1 MAILESVRKLAEKL
15 GAETNGRDITD
26 QLNIINRHLDSTG
39 SRDIAEAVSKFADKE
54 DGIAILTT
62 KSITENGIYAASDDG
77 VSGYSSVSVDVSG
90 DPLNFQHVDFAYDG
104 FSSSGYT
111 TMVSVVRNGL
121 GLYDLTGGNVS
132 GSMPPGTVSFRVKD
146 DIVCID
152 QAVMIYVNVIS
163 SRSQTIIFTPSSEF
177 EGIKSQYGS
186 TLVAPSAVTPGDNKT
201 YKYEIPASAESGTL
215 TISTSN
221 LTFDNNGYKIVK

>member
-1 MAILESVRKLAEKL
+1 MI
-15 GAETNGRDITD
+15 NGNNDFYQTSLSNLQGFTKD
-26 QLNIINRHLDSTG
+26 N
-39 SRDIAEAVSKFADKE
+39 AVNKNVYPKTTLKE
-54 DGIAILTT
+54 
-62 KSITENGIYAASDDG
+62 KSITENGEYSAASDDG
-77 VSGYSSVSVDVSG
+77 VSGYSSVSVEVSG
-90 DPLNFQHVDFAYDG
+90 SDDPLNFQQVDFAYDG

-111 TMVSVVRNGL
+111 TMVSVVRNEL

-152 QAVMIYVNVIS
+152 PAVMIYVNAIS

-201 YKYEIPASAESGTL
+201 YKYVIPAKAESGTL